1 MLPHF
6 FGISYF
12 SCNMKK
18 YLAIVRYKNM
28 KIRGNFPNGTH
39 NRNLKLCMYFKLGK
53 KKKAKKRDAATSE
66 LFAPEE
72 GKKR

>member
-53 KKKAKKRDAATSE
+53 KKES
-66 LFAPEE
+66 
-72 GKKR
+72 